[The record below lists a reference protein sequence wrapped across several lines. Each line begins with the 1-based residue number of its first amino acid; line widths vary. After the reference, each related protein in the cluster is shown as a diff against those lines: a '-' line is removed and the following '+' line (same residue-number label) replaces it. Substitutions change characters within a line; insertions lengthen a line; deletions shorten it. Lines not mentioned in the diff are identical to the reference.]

1 MWAIIGVILFCY
13 FVVAFLIA
21 EIVKETFED
30 FLCEELGIF
39 WRCPLMAYFLLLP
52 LSLILGVLMLV
63 FHMFSALF
71 DFRS

>member
-1 MWAIIGVILFCY
+1 MWVVVGVILFCY
-13 FVVAFLIA
+13 FIMAFLLA
-21 EIVKETFED
+21 EMIKETFED
-30 FLCEELGIF
+30 FLREEMGVY
-39 WRCPLMAYFLLLP
+39 WHCPLMVYFLFLP